1 MASNRRSQ
9 DANAP
14 RPALKVI
21 GFRVE
26 GVPPSPDQLHS
37 LAESTEGGGSPDP
50 VIIPPQFSKV
60 SSSTETNSCHK
71 TGLSP
76 YLPLFCKQSPCC
88 HSLRG
93 KNSLLPRAGSTYVIL
108 RHKNQLLL
116 LAFLFQSCTAPLLN
130 FLDILQGIRNANAN
144 PCMESK
150 VAQPFFCLPACL
162 PAYNLGSNNHHHSN
176 CDRLSLIGHKLPS
189 ASIERCVQGSN
200 TGATFLMLLKTSS
213 LAKPI

>member
-1 MASNRRSQ
+1 MQLLSLYRGCRRMASNRRSQ

-60 SSSTETNSCHK
+60 SSSTETKSCHK
-71 TGLSP
+71 LGLSP

-88 HSLRG
+88 HSFRS
-93 KNSLLPRAGSTYVIL
+93 KNSLLPRAESTYLIF
-108 RHKNQLLL
+108 RHKNLLLL
-116 LAFLFQSCTAPLLN
+116 LACLFQTCKAPLLN
-130 FLDILQGIRNANAN
+130 YLDTLNLQGIQDADAN
-144 PCMESK
+144 PCMEI
-150 VAQPFFCLPACL
+150 Q
-162 PAYNLGSNNHHHSN
+162 
-176 CDRLSLIGHKLPS
+176 
-189 ASIERCVQGSN
+189 
-200 TGATFLMLLKTSS
+200 SS
-213 LAKPI
+213 TAIF